1 MKLFDLKDKY
11 NKPIALALG
20 FFDCIHKGHSLLV
33 NTACNYALSHN
44 DVESALFTFSNDP
57 SVLLG
62 KDKQIYCFD
71 ERVNALS
78 GLRLQNV
85 ISTKFDLEF
94 AELEPI
100 EFLDLITANYNIKA
114 IITGS
119 DYTFGKK
126 ASGDVELL
134 KSYCRNKDI
143 KVITVPFEEVD
154 GHKISTSSMKQL
166 VTTGDLH
173 TLNSLLTEPYF
184 MIGEVIH
191 ARRVG
196 TKLGFPTANIR
207 ISDDKLPLSN
217 GVYATILQVGNTK
230 YASMTNVGSKPTFDI
245 ESFSIE
251 AFILDFDGDLYGQTV
266 KLSFISYLRDIKK
279 FSSSDELKNQLA
291 YNEACVRNLIHLK

>member
-1 MKLFDLKDKY
+1 M
-11 NKPIALALG
+11 
-20 FFDCIHKGHSLLV
+20 
-33 NTACNYALSHN
+33 
-44 DVESALFTFSNDP
+44 
-57 SVLLG
+57 
-62 KDKQIYCFD
+62 
-71 ERVNALS
+71 
-78 GLRLQNV
+78 
-85 ISTKFDLEF
+85 
-94 AELEPI
+94 
-100 EFLDLITANYNIKA
+100 
-114 IITGS
+114 
-119 DYTFGKK
+119 
-126 ASGDVELL
+126 L

-154 GHKISTSSMKQL
+154 GHKISTSSIKQL

-291 YNEACVRNLIHLK
+291 YDEACVRHLTELN